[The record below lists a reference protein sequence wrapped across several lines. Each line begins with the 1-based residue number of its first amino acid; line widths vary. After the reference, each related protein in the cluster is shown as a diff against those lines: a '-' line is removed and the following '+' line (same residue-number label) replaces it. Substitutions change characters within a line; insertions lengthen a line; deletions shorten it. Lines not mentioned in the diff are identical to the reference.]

1 MRRARQLGLVVA
13 ALSLGEAACLVQISH
28 VADPRPIF
36 SAARVEA
43 ERLTGRPGRA
53 RELNVLV
60 WNRDDGE
67 LVRVSLPIWIVR
79 KAERRID
86 WRGRD
91 WDGESNGG
99 LGGAERPPAQ
109 RAREGFT
116 PERAKDHARNA
127 LRRVRLEDIEKAGL
141 GILAEVEEDGG
152 DQVLVWLR

>member
-1 MRRARQLGLVVA
+1 MRRARRLGLVVA
-13 ALSLGEAACLVQISH
+13 VLSLSEAGCLVQITH

-67 LVRVSLPIWIVR
+67 LVRVSLPMWLVR
-79 KAERRID
+79 KAEQRVD
-86 WRGRD
+86 WRD
-91 WDGESNGG
+91 ELENDD
-99 LGGAERPPAQ
+99 
-109 RAREGFT
+109 RASV
-116 PERAKDHARNA
+116 RNA

>member
-1 MRRARQLGLVVA
+1 MRRARRLGLVVA
-13 ALSLGEAACLVQISH
+13 VLSLSEAGCLVQITH

-67 LVRVSLPIWIVR
+67 LVRVSLPMWLVR
-79 KAERRID
+79 KAEQRVD
-86 WRGRD
+86 WRD
-91 WDGESNGG
+91 ELENGD
-99 LGGAERPPAQ
+99 
-109 RAREGFT
+109 RASV
-116 PERAKDHARNA
+116 RNA